1 MVYQFLAIVSNFA
14 IQTISALNYFGVI
27 FLMALESACI
37 PIPSEVIMPF
47 SGFLVFEGKFSF
59 WLVVFWGTM
68 GNLIGSAIA
77 YFIGFYGGRPL
88 VEKYGKYILLSHS
101 DLELAE
107 RWFQKYGSLSI
118 FFSRILPVART
129 FISFPAG
136 VAKMNFF
143 KFSVYTTVG
152 SAIWSVFLT
161 YVGFFGGENWSKIEV
176 YFKKFDWFIGIL
188 GILGIGWFIYHK
200 LKLKNLK
207 T

>member
-1 MVYQFLAIVSNFA
+1 
-14 IQTISALNYFGVI
+14 
-27 FLMALESACI
+27 MALESACI

>member
-1 MVYQFLAIVSNFA
+1 VIYQLLAIVSNFA

>member
-1 MVYQFLAIVSNFA
+1 MIYQLLAIVSNFA